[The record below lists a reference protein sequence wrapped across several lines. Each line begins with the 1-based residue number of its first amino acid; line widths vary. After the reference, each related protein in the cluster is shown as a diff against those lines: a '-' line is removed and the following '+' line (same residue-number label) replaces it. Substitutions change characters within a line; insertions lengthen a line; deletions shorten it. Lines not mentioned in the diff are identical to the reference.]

1 MWHVIYYKMEGKKM
15 DTLDEKKDET
25 SEKEKLGF
33 KDLFAI
39 MLAQFSI
46 LIPIA
51 IGAIVVMSLIMLFVT
66 KVWMRN

>member
-1 MWHVIYYKMEGKKM
+1 MSTV
-15 DTLDEKKDET
+15 DEKNDDT
-25 SEKEKLGF
+25 MEKEKLGF

-51 IGAIVVMSLIMLFVT
+51 IGAVVIMGLLMFLLT
-66 KVWMRN
+66 KIWMRN

>member
-1 MWHVIYYKMEGKKM
+1 MS
-15 DTLDEKKDET
+15 TLDEKNDDT
-25 SEKEKLGF
+25 MEKEKLGF

-51 IGAIVVMSLIMLFVT
+51 IGAVVIMGLLMLLIT